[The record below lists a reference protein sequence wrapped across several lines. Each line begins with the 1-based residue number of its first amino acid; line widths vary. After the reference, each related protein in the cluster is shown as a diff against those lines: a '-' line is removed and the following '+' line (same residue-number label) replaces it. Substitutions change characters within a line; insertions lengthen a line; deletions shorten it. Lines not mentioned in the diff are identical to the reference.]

1 MPTDITGVTGFD
13 QTIYDNLLVQYT
25 KATGKTQADLDGILM
40 AEIEGGASFKD
51 AAALIREG
59 LPKLPKPNITQ
70 SDITTYASLPSFG
83 ANYLAMIT
91 DIASDQRRQNAQM
104 KALQTEEMVAK
115 INEQADTIRK
125 KALTQLITGVVT
137 GTVSIAQGCAVMG
150 MSVKG
155 ASQVEQAGA
164 DAKTAYLEANPTKP
178 GFTAE
183 MQASGAN
190 NAHFQAVQTA
200 NMNLN
205 NRISCVNSCMSGSN
219 SILGSIGQF
228 VATQY
233 DAKLK
238 EQEGDVERIRATQ
251 QMLESLDENLKA
263 LIQKALASQDA
274 IQQNMNQTRTRIL
287 G

>member
-1 MPTDITGVTGFD
+1 
-13 QTIYDNLLVQYT
+13 
-25 KATGKTQADLDGILM
+25 
-40 AEIEGGASFKD
+40 
-51 AAALIREG
+51 
-59 LPKLPKPNITQ
+59 
-70 SDITTYASLPSFG
+70 
-83 ANYLAMIT
+83 
-91 DIASDQRRQNAQM
+91 
-104 KALQTEEMVAK
+104 
-115 INEQADTIRK
+115 
-125 KALTQLITGVVT
+125 
-137 GTVSIAQGCAVMG
+137 
-150 MSVKG
+150 
-155 ASQVEQAGA
+155 
-164 DAKTAYLEANPTKP
+164 
-178 GFTAE
+178 
-183 MQASGAN
+183 
-190 NAHFQAVQTA
+190 